1 MNPHL
6 PGGASKRRM
15 ALRRRRAFPA
25 RAAASVRVLCATAPA
40 TRGSPRGASPSPP
53 CRRELPVLGRYACV
67 SLVRSEREPVGV
79 VATTLRS
86 GRLGHEHHSIQ
97 WTHRPSGL
105 RTCGPI
111 ARALRPSL
119 CSRCRPAIIV
129 LHDDEG
135 GDGHMSWG
143 AAAPAV
149 SVCGAPD
156 PPACVGA
163 CGVSIVWDIVLR
175 PVFVISLV
183 LRAAA
188 YGGGARRESACV
200 AAPAVHAAAIAT
212 AGSFL
217 DPAGLF
223 CGARGR
229 QMAKWPGAGAYAR
242 CDRTRQRPGSSL
254 PSGMVG
260 AGRGA
265 ASPARRVGG
274 IVARGDWCVGGSAI
288 WRGCSHGFVLWL
300 LPAVPQVPSV
310 FMPGTSYLL
319 LPSTLHP
326 RRPFPNSTFCR
337 RPRDCDR
344 GNTALWDS
352 LRDRKAKDRV
362 NALSQSRSEQHTQ

>member
-1 MNPHL
+1 
-6 PGGASKRRM
+6 
-15 ALRRRRAFPA
+15 
-25 RAAASVRVLCATAPA
+25 
-40 TRGSPRGASPSPP
+40 
-53 CRRELPVLGRYACV
+53 
-67 SLVRSEREPVGV
+67 
-79 VATTLRS
+79 
-86 GRLGHEHHSIQ
+86 
-97 WTHRPSGL
+97 
-105 RTCGPI
+105 
-111 ARALRPSL
+111 
-119 CSRCRPAIIV
+119 
-129 LHDDEG
+129 
-135 GDGHMSWG
+135 MSWG

-175 PVFVISLV
+175 PVFVISVV

-188 YGGGARRESACV
+188 YGGGARLESACV

-223 CGARGR
+223 CGARWR

-254 PSGMVG
+254 PSRMVG

-274 IVARGDWCVGGSAI
+274 SVARGDWCGGGSAI

-326 RRPFPNSTFCR
+326 RRPFPNSPFCR

-344 GNTALWDS
+344 GNGGSRQPCAESRPCRHPWPSRLPIPTQHWRVPAARRGRRRAAGRAARRGGRSAEDSDARSSPGWKGTAAAERHS
-352 LRDRKAKDRV
+352 PFARPAR
-362 NALSQSRSEQHTQ
+362 